1 MRIVQRW
8 RWIVTVVMILNHL
21 VWRGHWWM
29 SRRIGIHGDRLIPR
43 KTVGEMAGS
52 PIEALGDSVRHRRC
66 SSHDDVS
73 R

>member
-1 MRIVQRW
+1 
-8 RWIVTVVMILNHL
+8 
-21 VWRGHWWM
+21 M